1 MAGLSPQQFDDEIRL
16 ILDTILEGIHVVNNE
31 GVTVLYTQ
39 RAAELDNLSVAE
51 VLGKHILDVFPS
63 LSPGTSTL
71 LRVLAT
77 GQPVNDRQQTFKNYK
92 GNTITTVN
100 STRPIYHDGRLIGAV
115 EVSRDITLLREMAEK
130 IVDLQAEMYS
140 RKPGRP
146 RKALGRARYT
156 FDDIIGGDPQM
167 VALRDLARKAAAWDS
182 AVLIYGET
190 GTGKELFAHSIHN
203 ASPREDQPFIAQNC
217 AAFPE
222 TLLEAILF
230 GTVKGAFTGADD
242 RPGLFEVAD
251 GGTLFLDEIDSMPLH
266 LQPKLLRVLQDGQVR
281 RVGDVSE
288 RGVDVRLIS
297 SSRILP
303 RQAVDRGALRE
314 DLYYRLN
321 VVSLGLP
328 PLRDRMGDIPVL
340 AKAFVA
346 KHNQRLGKQVAP
358 PSATALEA
366 LKLHSWPGNVR
377 ELDHFIEATMATL
390 EGSEIRPGDW
400 RWADIAQKEDGAPA
414 APVAVMTGA
423 GTLRPALRGVE
434 EELVRGAMTECGGN
448 VSEAARLL
456 GVPRQTL
463 QYRLRKLGIEAG
475 R

>member
-1 MAGLSPQQFDDEIRL
+1 MAGLSPQQFNDEIRL
-16 ILDTILEGIHVVNNE
+16 ILDTILEGIHVVDNE
-31 GVTVLYTQ
+31 GVTVLYTR
-39 RAAELDNLSVAE
+39 RAAELDNLSVEE
-51 VLGKHILDVFPS
+51 VLGKHVLDVFPS

-77 GQPVNDRQQTFKNYK
+77 GQPVNDRQQTFKNFK

-115 EVSRDITLLREMAEK
+115 EVSRDITLIREMAEK
-130 IVDLQAEMYS
+130 IVDLQAEMYAK
-140 RKPGRP
+140 KPVRT
-146 RKALGRARYT
+146 RKALGRARYA
-156 FDDIIGGDPQM
+156 FEDIIGNDPQM
-167 VALRDLARKAAAWDS
+167 TALKELARKAAAWDA

-190 GTGKELFAHSIHN
+190 GTGKELFAHAIHS
-203 ASPREDQPFIAQNC
+203 ASPRADQPFIAQNC

-266 LQPKLLRVLQDGQVR
+266 LQPKLLRVLQDGSVR
-281 RVGDVSE
+281 RVGDVAE
-288 RGVDVRLIS
+288 RAVDVRLIS
-297 SSRILP
+297 SSRTQP
-303 RQAVDRGALRE
+303 RLAVEHGALRE

-321 VVSLGLP
+321 VVSIGLP
-328 PLRDRMGDIPVL
+328 PLRDRMQDIPLL
-340 AKAFVA
+340 AKAFVE
-346 KHNQRLGKQVAP
+346 KHNRRLGKQVTP
-358 PSATALEA
+358 PSRAALEA
-366 LKLHSWPGNVR
+366 LRLHSWPGNVR
-377 ELDHFIEATMATL
+377 ELDHFIEATMTTL
-390 EGSEIRPGDW
+390 EGNEIRPGDW
-400 RWADIAQKEDGAPA
+400 RWADIAQKKEGAPA
-414 APVAVMTGA
+414 VPAVMTGTA
-423 GTLRPALRGVE
+423 TLRPALRGVE

-456 GVPRQTL
+456 GIPRQTL
-463 QYRLRKLGIEAG
+463 QYRLRKLGIEPE